1 MSAEK
6 SAFQK
11 LTVSGSPHIHGP
23 ESVSKIMWGVVIAL
37 LPALAVSIYYFGLPA
52 LRTILVST
60 AACVAFE
67 WLIQRFMLKKPA
79 TVKDGSAVITG
90 LLLAF
95 NLPATLPWWMTV
107 LGAMAAI
114 GLAKMAYGGL
124 GNNPFNPALV
134 GRVFLLIS
142 FPVAM
147 TTWPQP
153 QPMFGSS
160 PAEQP
165 AVTLSA
171 ETGAM
176 ASTDLRAADALTGP
190 TPLGVIKEGLQ
201 QGLTIDESLK
211 KLDLTSWKMLTGQ
224 HGGSLGEIS
233 VLAILLGGLFLL
245 WRRIITWHIPVAFLG
260 SAFVFAA
267 ILHAA
272 DPQAFLPPGF
282 SILSGGIM
290 LGAFFMATDMVTSPM
305 TPWGKIVFGLGCG
318 VLTILIRNFG
328 AYPEG
333 VSFAILIMNAFV
345 PLINR
350 GFKPKRYG
358 C

>member
-1 MSAEK
+1 MSAEQSVSRK
-6 SAFQK
+6 MI
-11 LTVSGSPHIHGP
+11 VSGSPHIHGP

-52 LRTILVST
+52 LRTVLVST
-60 AACVAFE
+60 ATCVALE
-67 WLIQRFMLKKPA
+67 WLIQRFLLKKPCSLQ
-79 TVKDGSAVITG
+79 DGSAVITG

-107 LGAMAAI
+107 LGATAAI

-153 QPMFGSS
+153 AA
-160 PAEQP
+160 AEW
-165 AVTLSA
+165 A
-171 ETGAM
+171 
-176 ASTDLRAADALTGP
+176 AADALTGP

-211 KLDLTSWKMLTGQ
+211 SLGLSPLEMLTGQ
-224 HGGSLGEIS
+224 RAGSLGEVS
-233 VLAILLGGLFLL
+233 VLAILIGGLFLL
-245 WRRIITWHIPVAFLG
+245 WRRIISWHIPAAFLG

-305 TPWGKIVFGLGCG
+305 TPWGKIIFGLGCG
-318 VLTILIRNFG
+318 LLTILIRNFG
-328 AYPEG
+328 SYPEG

>member
-1 MSAEK
+1 MSAEQ
-6 SAFQK
+6 SVSRK
-11 LTVSGSPHIHGP
+11 LIVSGSPHIHGP

-37 LPALAVSIYYFGLPA
+37 LPAMAVSIYYFGLPA

-60 AACVAFE
+60 VTCVALE
-67 WLIQRFMLKKPA
+67 WLIQRFLLKKPCSLQ
-79 TVKDGSAVITG
+79 DGSAVITG

-153 QPMFGSS
+153 QPMFGTAS
-160 PAEQP
+160 AGQP
-165 AVTLSA
+165 TV
-171 ETGAM
+171 EIM
-176 ASTDLRAADALTGP
+176 DALTGP

-201 QGLTIDESLK
+201 QGLTIDESLAQ
-211 KLDLTSWKMLTGQ
+211 LDLTSADLLTG
-224 HGGSLGEIS
+224 HRGGSLGEVS

-245 WRRIITWHIPVAFLG
+245 WRRIISWHIPVAFLG

-305 TPWGKIVFGLGCG
+305 TPWGKIIFGLGCG
-318 VLTILIRNFG
+318 LLTILIRNFG
-328 AYPEG
+328 SYPEG

>member
-1 MSAEK
+1 MAEK
-6 SAFQK
+6 IESPN
-11 LTVSGSPHIHGP
+11 LIVSGSPHIHGP

-37 LPALAVSIYYFGLPA
+37 MPALVVALYYFGLPA
-52 LRTILVST
+52 LRTVVVSVV
-60 AACVAFE
+60 ACLACE
-67 WLIQRFMLKKPA
+67 WLITRFLLKKPCSIQ
-79 TVKDGSAVITG
+79 DGSAVITG

-107 LGAMAAI
+107 LGAAAAI

-147 TTWPQP
+147 TTWPVP
-153 QPMFGSS
+153 
-160 PAEQP
+160 E
-165 AVTLSA
+165 AVW
-171 ETGAM
+171 GM
-176 ASTDLRAADALTGP
+176 ADATTGP
-190 TPLGVIKEGLQ
+190 TLLGMLKEGTSIDQ
-201 QGLTIDESLK
+201 VMQGLGDKPVLA
-211 KLDLTSWKMLTGQ
+211 LLTG
-224 HGGSLGEIS
+224 HRAGSLGEVS
-233 VLAILLGGLFLL
+233 VLAILLGGLYMLC
-245 WRRIITWHIPVAFLG
+245 RKIITWHVPVAFLG

-267 ILHAA
+267 ILHGAN
-272 DPQAFLPPGF
+272 PQAYLAP
-282 SILSGGIM
+282 SLSLCTGGIM

>member
-1 MSAEK
+1 MSDEK
-6 SAFQK
+6 SVSRK
-11 LTVSGSPHIHGP
+11 LVVSGSPHIHGP
-23 ESVSKIMWGVVIAL
+23 ESVAKIMWGVVIAL

-60 AACVAFE
+60 AACMACE
-67 WLIQRFMLKKPA
+67 WLIQRFLLKKPCSL
-79 TVKDGSAVITG
+79 KDGSAVITG

-134 GRVFLLIS
+134 GRGFLLIS

-153 QPMFGSS
+153 IDHANPEF
-160 PAEQP
+160 
-165 AVTLSA
+165 VLN
-171 ETGAM
+171 
-176 ASTDLRAADALTGP
+176 AADALTGP
-190 TPLGVIKEGLQ
+190 TPLSLIKENLQ
-201 QGLTIDESLK
+201 QGISVDESLRT
-211 KLDLTSWKMLTGQ
+211 LGVTPLELLTG
-224 HGGSLGEIS
+224 HRAGSLGEVS

-267 ILHAA
+267 ILYAA

-282 SILSGGIM
+282 SLLTGGIM

-318 VLTILIRNFG
+318 LLTILIRNFG
-328 AYPEG
+328 AYPGG

>member
-1 MSAEK
+1 MPAEQSVSPK
-6 SAFQK
+6 MI
-11 LTVSGSPHIHGP
+11 VSGSPHIHGP

-52 LRTILVST
+52 LRTVLVST
-60 AACVAFE
+60 ATCVALE
-67 WLIQRFMLKKPA
+67 WLIQRFLLKKPCSLQ
-79 TVKDGSAVITG
+79 DGSAVITG

-95 NLPATLPWWMTV
+95 NLPATLPWWMTAI
-107 LGAMAAI
+107 GATAAI

-153 QPMFGSS
+153 QPMFGTA
-160 PAEQP
+160 PAGQP
-165 AVTLSA
+165 AV
-171 ETGAM
+171 EIGA
-176 ASTDLRAADALTGP
+176 ATELAADALTGP

-211 KLDLTSWKMLTGQ
+211 SLGLSPVEMLTGQ
-224 HGGSLGEIS
+224 RAGSLGEVS

-245 WRRIITWHIPVAFLG
+245 WRRIITWHIPAAFLG

-272 DPQAFLPPGF
+272 APQAFLPPGF
-282 SILSGGIM
+282 SLLSGGIM

-305 TPWGKIVFGLGCG
+305 TPWGKIIFGLGCG
-318 VLTILIRNFG
+318 LLTILIRNFG